1 MKVFFKK
8 FKNTKLSY
16 RLIYLFVLF
25 IFLAS
30 YIFMFK
36 ELLLLGNIET
46 ALRILILCI
55 FGAIII
61 IYGFIDLLLLF
72 TKHHKTLVVTSIIA
86 LLLASLCTISGLTI
100 NRIYGSIAS
109 INDNRLILYTTD
121 LIVMKDTEFKD
132 DKSFKVGMINNET
145 DVEGYILPQEMIKK
159 DNMQITVEKYDTYFE
174 MLEKLYKGELDGMF
188 VTSNYVIVY
197 EGYEAYEHIQTD
209 VKVAKEYSK
218 EMENQETIES
228 SGSVTEPFTILLMGV
243 DSTSDKLNANAAFN
257 GDTLMLITFN
267 PHTLNATV
275 FSIPRDTYVP
285 IACIRSSS
293 KINSSAAYGNKCIID
308 TVQNFTG
315 IKIDYYVKVDFK
327 GVVDLVNALGGIDVT
342 VPEKVDFCE
351 QNSKRSF
358 APKDLQC
365 IKSGYQH
372 MDGEKALAFA
382 RHRKS
387 YPTGDFQRVQMQ
399 QLVVEAMANRVKT
412 ITSVN
417 DFYRVLDAVSNNIA
431 TNMSTKEMLN
441 LYNVFKSTI
450 ADANDGQLVNIQK
463 TYLTGYGLMMYV
475 DNLGQNV
482 YTFQYYEQSL
492 AEIVKALKVNLEL
505 EKTSPIKTFSFSAN
519 KPYEVKLIGEKYYAQ
534 EQLETIKNFVG
545 TNFEETKAWCEA
557 RNIQVIKNSIY
568 PDSELY
574 SSDYADGTIVTQ
586 SVAKGRLVKDVKSI
600 IFSVQYAK
608 REVTTS
614 ETVTKQ
620 GDNTNSTEAKQDE
633 NTTSTETTEKK
644 TENTTESTKAPDE
657 TTE

>member
-1 MKVFFKK
+1 MKVLWNK
-8 FKNTKLSY
+8 FKRTNLST
-16 RLIYLFVLF
+16 RLVYITSFL
-25 IFLAS
+25 IFLVS
-30 YIFMFK
+30 YIIFIINALRLEGIETTIRIIVLVVLGFI
-36 ELLLLGNIET
+36 LLL
-46 ALRILILCI
+46 
-55 FGAIII
+55 
-61 IYGFIDLLLLF
+61 YGFIDLLLLLRKKRF
-72 TKHHKTLVVTSIIA
+72 TVYFSSLFVILISAGCIIG
-86 LLLASLCTISGLTI
+86 SMTI
-100 NRIYGSIAS
+100 NRILGSMDSLSKDTVI
-109 INDNRLILYTTD
+109 YTTN
-121 LIVMKDTEFKD
+121 LIALNSTEFVND
-132 DKSFKVGMINNET
+132 GTFITGIIDNDT
-145 DVEGYILPQEMIKK
+145 DVEGYILPYELINKEK
-159 DNMQITVEKYDTYFE
+159 LNLKIEKYSNYFE
-174 MLEKLYKGELDGMF
+174 MLEDLYSGKINGMF
-188 VTSNYVIVY
+188 VSSNYTITYSVY
-197 EGYEAYEHIQTD
+197 DGYANIKEDT
-209 VKVAKEYSK
+209 KVLKEYSK
-218 EMENQETIES
+218 EMKNQDYIENFA
-228 SGSVTEPFTILLMGV
+228 SVTDPFTILVMGV
-243 DSTSDKLNANAAFN
+243 DSTADTLKKASSFN
-257 GDTLMLITFN
+257 GDTLMMISFN

-342 VPEKVDFCE
+342 VPENVDFCE

-545 TNFEETKAWCEA
+545 TSFEETKAWCEA
-557 RNIQVIKNSIY
+557 RNIQVIKNSVY

-574 SSDYADGTIVTQ
+574 STDYADGTIVTQ

-600 IFSVQYAK
+600 IFSVQYAN
-608 REVTTS
+608 REVTT
-614 ETVTKQ
+614 T
-620 GDNTNSTEAKQDE
+620 STTTTAKQDD
-633 NTTSTETTEKK
+633 NTTSTETTEKQ

>member
-16 RLIYLFVLF
+16 RLIYLFVL
-25 IFLAS
+25 IAFLVS
-30 YIFMFK
+30 YCFMFSQV
-36 ELLLLGNIET
+36 LLLGSIET
-46 ALRILILCI
+46 ALRILVLCI
-55 FGAIII
+55 FGAIVL
-61 IYGFIDLLLLF
+61 IYSFIGVLLLF
-72 TKHHKTLVVTSIIA
+72 TKHHKSLVVTSFISM
-86 LLLASLCTISGLTI
+86 LLAAVCSIAGLSI
-100 NRIYGSIAS
+100 HRIYGSIAKL
-109 INDNRLILYTTD
+109 NDNGMILYTTN
-121 LIVMKDTEFKD
+121 LIVMEKNEFKD

-145 DVEGYILPQEMIKK
+145 DVEGYILPTEFIEKEDFK
-159 DNMQITVEKYDTYFE
+159 FTVEKYDTYFE

-188 VTSNYVIVY
+188 VSSNYVIIY
-197 EGYEAYEHIQTD
+197 EGYEAYQNIAKD
-209 VKVAKEYSK
+209 VKVVKEYSK
-218 EMENQETIES
+218 EMENQETIEG

-275 FSIPRDTYVP
+275 FSIPRDTFVP

-327 GVVDLVNALGGIDVT
+327 GVVDMVDALGGIDIT

-412 ITSVN
+412 LKNVN

-450 ADANDGQLVNIQK
+450 ADANDGQIVNIQK

-505 EKTSPIKTFSFSAN
+505 EKASPIKSFSFSAN

-545 TNFEETKAWCEA
+545 TPIEEAKAWCEQ
-557 RNIQVIKNSIY
+557 RNIKVSTNVITPNGAFN
-568 PDSELY
+568 ELY
-574 SSDYADGTIVTQ
+574 NPDYEDGTIVTQ
-586 SVAKGRLVKDVKSI
+586 SIAKGRLVKEVQQI
-600 IFSVQYAK
+600 QFNVQYKEAP
-608 REVTTS
+608 VTTTS
-614 ETVTKQ
+614 
-620 GDNTNSTEAKQDE
+620 STT
-633 NTTSTETTEKK
+633 TTSGVTSSSSTDTTDS
-644 TENTTESTKAPDE
+644 TT
-657 TTE
+657 TTTTTVATA

>member
-1 MKVFFKK
+1 
-8 FKNTKLSY
+8 
-16 RLIYLFVLF
+16 
-25 IFLAS
+25 
-30 YIFMFK
+30 
-36 ELLLLGNIET
+36 
-46 ALRILILCI
+46 
-55 FGAIII
+55 
-61 IYGFIDLLLLF
+61 
-72 TKHHKTLVVTSIIA
+72 
-86 LLLASLCTISGLTI
+86 
-100 NRIYGSIAS
+100 
-109 INDNRLILYTTD
+109 
-121 LIVMKDTEFKD
+121 
-132 DKSFKVGMINNET
+132 
-145 DVEGYILPQEMIKK
+145 
-159 DNMQITVEKYDTYFE
+159 
-174 MLEKLYKGELDGMF
+174 
-188 VTSNYVIVY
+188 
-197 EGYEAYEHIQTD
+197 
-209 VKVAKEYSK
+209 
-218 EMENQETIES
+218 
-228 SGSVTEPFTILLMGV
+228 
-243 DSTSDKLNANAAFN
+243 
-257 GDTLMLITFN
+257 
-267 PHTLNATV
+267 
-275 FSIPRDTYVP
+275 
-285 IACIRSSS
+285 
-293 KINSSAAYGNKCIID
+293 
-308 TVQNFTG
+308 
-315 IKIDYYVKVDFK
+315 
-327 GVVDLVNALGGIDVT
+327 
-342 VPEKVDFCE
+342 
-351 QNSKRSF
+351 
-358 APKDLQC
+358 
-365 IKSGYQH
+365 

-557 RNIQVIKNSIY
+557 RNIQVIKNSVY

-574 SSDYADGTIVTQ
+574 SADYADGTIVTQ
-586 SVAKGRLVKDVKSI
+586 SVTKGRLVKDVKSI
-600 IFSVQYAK
+600 IFSVQYAN
-608 REVTTS
+608 REVTT
-614 ETVTKQ
+614 T
-620 GDNTNSTEAKQDE
+620 STTTTAKQDD
-633 NTTSTETTEKK
+633 NTTSTETTEKQ